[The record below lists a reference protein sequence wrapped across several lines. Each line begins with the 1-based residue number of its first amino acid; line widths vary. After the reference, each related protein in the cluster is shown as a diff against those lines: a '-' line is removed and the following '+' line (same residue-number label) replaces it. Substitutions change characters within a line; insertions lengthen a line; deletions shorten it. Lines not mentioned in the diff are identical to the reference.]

1 MESIAA
7 LTSLPVELHYTRG
20 WSAELTL
27 AAALES
33 SRIRDAA
40 RGLTHP
46 GPHRGDISL
55 RLHGRPAREVLS
67 RGQQKLTAV
76 AMTLAQLQLLR
87 DRAQT
92 TPTLLLDDPAAEL
105 DGAHLAAFIGQVRS
119 LRCQLVVTSLT
130 PESQPFG
137 APERMFQMDQ
147 GRVLPV

>member
-1 MESIAA
+1 
-7 LTSLPVELHYTRG
+7 
-20 WSAELTL
+20 
-27 AAALES
+27 
-33 SRIRDAA
+33 
-40 RGLTHP
+40 
-46 GPHRGDISL
+46 
-55 RLHGRPAREVLS
+55 VLS

-105 DGAHLAAFIGQVRS
+105 DRAHLGAFIAQVRS

-137 APERMFQMDQ
+137 APERTFHMDQ
-147 GRVLPV
+147 GRVLSV